1 MIKITLN
8 DQPMEVDSGTTLAQL
23 IASEE
28 IRPTGIATAINNKVV
43 PKEQRDATV
52 LQDGDN
58 ILIIKAFCGG

>member
-1 MIKITLN
+1 MIKIMLN
-8 DQPMEVDSGTTLAQL
+8 DQPMEIEAGTTLAQL

-43 PKEQRDATV
+43 PQDKRETTV
-52 LQDGDN
+52 LNDGDN

>member
-1 MIKITLN
+1 MIKIMLN
-8 DQPMEVDSGTTLAQL
+8 DQPMEVDPGTTLAQL

-43 PKEQRDATV
+43 PKEQRESTV
-52 LQDGDN
+52 LHDGDN